1 MKEKIYI
8 VGAGISGL
16 IAALNLEKAGFNPVI
31 YEASDSP
38 GGRIKTDIIEGYQ
51 LDHGFQVL
59 LDAYPKAMEYF
70 DYDKLKL
77 RKILPGAIL
86 FNEGKTTTLGD
97 PSRHLPFLWPTLV
110 SGVANLRDIY
120 LLWSLHRSVQQ
131 QTDKEIFCSEEM
143 PTIEFLSRMGFSNRI
158 IHKFFKPF
166 FTGIFLETE
175 LETSCRMFQFVFKMF
190 GRGYATIPEG
200 GMGALAGQLIERLQR
215 TTIHYNTPVAVLEE
229 GKLTLADGSSV
240 PADGILVAAS
250 SSDLLPGDSGAVL
263 WLSCDTLY
271 FETEVRTIKKPII
284 GLITESDSLINNI
297 FYPTS
302 ISNIQKGASELLS
315 VTVVKRHKLKET
327 ELISRVTDEL
337 NRICGIE
344 NPRFIKRYN
353 IAKALPA
360 LDSLSTEWTEK
371 KGRSGANIYIAGDHL
386 LYGSTNAAIIS
397 GERAARAMID
407 NLEVQA

>member
-1 MKEKIYI
+1 F
-8 VGAGISGL
+8 S
-16 IAALNLEKAGFNPVI
+16 PVI
-31 YEASDSP
+31 YEASDYP

-59 LDAYPKAMEYF
+59 LDAYPKAREYF

-77 RKILPGAIL
+77 QKILPGTIL
-86 FNEGKTTTLGD
+86 FDRGKTITLGD
-97 PSRHLPFLWPTLV
+97 PSRHFPFLWPTII

-120 LLWSLHRSVQQ
+120 LLWSLHRSVQH
-131 QTDKEIFCSEEM
+131 QTDEDIFSSEEM
-143 PTIEFLSRMGFSNRI
+143 PTIEFLRNKGFSNRI
-158 IHKFFKPF
+158 IDKFFKPF

-175 LETSCRMFQFVFKMF
+175 LQTSCRMFQFVFKMF

-215 TTIHYNTPVAVLEE
+215 TTIHYNAPVAGLEE
-229 GKLTLADGSSV
+229 GKLILADGSSI
-240 PADGILVAAS
+240 PAEVILVATAP
-250 SSDLLPGDSGAVL
+250 SDLLPGDSGSVS
-263 WLSCDTLY
+263 WQSCDTLY
-271 FETEVRTIKKPII
+271 FETEVRTIKNPII

-302 ISNIQKGASELLS
+302 ISNIQQGTRELLS

-327 ELISRVTDEL
+327 ELISRVMEEL
-337 NRICGIE
+337 ESICSIE

-353 IAKALPA
+353 ISKALPT
-360 LDSLSTEWTEK
+360 LDSLSAEWTEK
-371 KGRSGANIYIAGDHL
+371 KGRWGTNIYIAGDHL

-397 GERAARAMID
+397 GERAARAMIGKLD
-407 NLEVQA
+407 AQK